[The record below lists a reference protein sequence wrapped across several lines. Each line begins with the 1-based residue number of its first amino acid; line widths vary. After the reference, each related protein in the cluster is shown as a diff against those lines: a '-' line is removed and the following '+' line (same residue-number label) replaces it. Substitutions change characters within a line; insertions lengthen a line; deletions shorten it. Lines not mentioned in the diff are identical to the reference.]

1 MRLTEAEKERGAV
14 LRGSA
19 PLKFNR
25 RKTMEI
31 EVELTKNGHIL
42 YDGNLIAILGQWN
55 RFEDLVDID
64 CDIEAQTIGVEV

>member
-1 MRLTEAEKERGAV
+1 
-14 LRGSA
+14 
-19 PLKFNR
+19 
-25 RKTMEI
+25 MEI

-42 YDGNLIAILGQWN
+42 YDGHLIAILGQWN